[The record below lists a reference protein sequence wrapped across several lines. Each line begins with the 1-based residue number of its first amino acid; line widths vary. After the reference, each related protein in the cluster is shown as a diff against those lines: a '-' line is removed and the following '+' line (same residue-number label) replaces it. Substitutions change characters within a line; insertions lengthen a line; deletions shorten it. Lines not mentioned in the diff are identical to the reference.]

1 QRAHLCVDSFVAFKY
16 AAGASVTFSERRIES
31 MKNTIRLA
39 SPILSGVLFLAVA
52 SISASATENEK
63 STPSRTTAEKHEPV
77 GTEKGPVRIEN
88 PISDPRSPA
97 DTELLDSSTST

>member
-1 QRAHLCVDSFVAFKY
+1 
-16 AAGASVTFSERRIES
+16 
-31 MKNTIRLA
+31 LA

-97 DTELLDSSTST
+97 DTELLDSSTSTVSLDVHAIAENTPRNLMPSPTSITNNKT